1 MDAGAGTTTMI
12 RSVISGRV
20 EMSGEMMIIDN
31 NGQHQ
36 SVVLCQLDSINMID

>member
-12 RSVISGRV
+12 RSVSSGRV
-20 EMSGEMMIIDN
+20 EMMIIDN